1 MINVTPATHRVMTK
15 VVEEVEGQ
23 EEIKSIDDETI
34 VFTRPKYFVGGS
46 ATVWASEFMWL
57 HSEDFDLF
65 EVKKLALKKS
75 KYFKKITVTVKD
87 RLFQYIDQTDQ
98 LDIRKIDFSV
108 SKCPFKEYEI
118 HRLISLKNA
127 ISRLGNNFE
136 IEKENIVESELQ
148 QLSSLFFE
156 LNLTLDLIT
165 CLINVLC
172 ANESKNETLKCF
184 EALLGQLTKTYD
196 GVKHITPIS
205 KSRFVELTDGGP
217 GVGISNKDVQ
227 MRIAQRARILDAD
240 YLVRHHLANNDSSQN
255 DVERCQGYVGDAI
268 CDGGSLLWEYRKP
281 FDGLSDEEIEKM
293 TVQELEEHEL
303 QRMEFN
309 TYKVCEELTMKIN
322 GARAPGGYMKC
333 YTSQKL
339 DDMFFND
346 QLYLSKYLSATET
359 KRQTLPGANNY
370 KKIEEFL
377 RRHCEKGQ
385 KYIEYLKF
393 SCLTTA
399 GSQCD
404 YCSKHSWVGPP
415 CKRIPRPYPDH
426 GKLPEYKYMH
436 VSRTPIELKGH
447 SRKVDDFQP
456 RVKIKEAVDNGTL
469 SLDSQENLSEFCNEF
484 IVEKKLVIECVENMN
499 VKEINKQKRKEERKQ
514 ISEKEDM
521 MNFKDFNWKE
531 LVETDK
537 LQKLKVSTLKV
548 STLNVVKII
557 LETLCINWERQYANR
572 ELLDAL
578 RRTVCGITKCN
589 VIEMTICLHTVNDVS
604 RIKIKCV
611 FGMITSY

>member
-1 MINVTPATHRVMTK
+1 M
-15 VVEEVEGQ
+15 
-23 EEIKSIDDETI
+23 
-34 VFTRPKYFVGGS
+34 
-46 ATVWASEFMWL
+46 
-57 HSEDFDLF
+57 
-65 EVKKLALKKS
+65 
-75 KYFKKITVTVKD
+75 
-87 RLFQYIDQTDQ
+87 
-98 LDIRKIDFSV
+98 
-108 SKCPFKEYEI
+108 
-118 HRLISLKNA
+118 
-127 ISRLGNNFE
+127 
-136 IEKENIVESELQ
+136 
-148 QLSSLFFE
+148 
-156 LNLTLDLIT
+156 IT

-205 KSRFVELTDGGP
+205 KFRFVELTDGGP

-309 TYKVCEELTMKIN
+309 SYKVCEELTMRIN

-339 DDMFFND
+339 DDMLFND

-359 KRQTLPGANNY
+359 KRQTLPGANYY

-377 RRHCEKGQ
+377 RSHCEKGQ

-426 GKLPEYKYMH
+426 GKLPEYKWMH

-447 SRKVDDFQP
+447 PRKVDDFQP

-499 VKEINKQKRKEERKQ
+499 VKEINKQKKKEERKQ

-537 LQKLKVSTLKV
+537 LQKLKVSTLNKYLIHYTFRSHLKLKKKDKV
-548 STLNVVKII
+548 NFIKYHISLNPALAPQPNPIQKETEMQCINTFIEESDVSDKEDEENDEDEVLDFAYDSDSEDQEVSGGEIDGKKEEDDDV
-557 LETLCINWERQYANR
+557 ETLFTRTRSGRLAGSWRVYQYCQGN
-572 ELLDAL
+572 ESL
-578 RRTVCGITKCN
+578 
-589 VIEMTICLHTVNDVS
+589 
-604 RIKIKCV
+604 
-611 FGMITSY
+611 F